1 MANTSQT
8 VAPVQSAVATVVAMI
23 GGRPAVEVVE
33 TLTEIGFA
41 SAKAEMSMEAGASA
55 LAVCD
60 ANLYDFVKGL
70 PYAEFM
76 LVRDAVTTGHV
87 DAGRSIQAAGKAWE
101 RQVRRMVNELEFI
114 YPKQSEGAAPAMA
127 AKRAAALA
135 VLAAKTDAELAADK
149 SAALAVGDKKSL
161 GAAAALASE
170 QERRAKPELD
180 KADEGR
186 AALMKAVQARA
197 AELRKAKTVIA
208 DGLLHAMLGAGI
220 AVKVLNKA

>member
-1 MANTSQT
+1 MPAASDSPAALVQTETARSTACRLLANLASSL
-8 VAPVQSAVATVVAMI
+8 ASSFL
-23 GGRPAVEVVE
+23 VVE
-33 TLTEIGFA
+33 MKLRVAVWILAESFWEMHLSNAESVACTMLA
-41 SAKAEMSMEAGASA
+41 SPRLNLWAACAADADWEMRES
-55 LAVCD
+55 
-60 ANLYDFVKGL
+60 K
-70 PYAEFM
+70 
-76 LVRDAVTTGHV
+76 T
-87 DAGRSIQAAGKAWE
+87 RS
-101 RQVRRMVNELEFI
+101 
-114 YPKQSEGAAPAMA
+114 
-127 AKRAAALA
+127 AALA

-208 DGLLHAMLGAGI
+208 DGLLHAMLGAG
-220 AVKVLNKA
+220 KA